1 MKKILKF
8 FLYLIIIF
16 AVGVSGYVIY
26 YKFIAKKGSVDAF
39 NTVPKDALFII
50 ETTDLSKA
58 WTTIN
63 NSDLWQH
70 LVETQ
75 YFGDINEGIEAV
87 NAFLDS
93 NAFASGLFKGRKLV
107 ISGVIASK
115 KDWDFLFSI
124 DLEKGS
130 QTVKTLD
137 KMIDFIDGYKVARN
151 TINVDAGKYEI
162 IQMTDEQDPD
172 FKIFITFADNI
183 LLVSFNKAII
193 EKSLAQLNDNHWN
206 NDKKFVEILQKSPER
221 KLFKIYVKYSN
232 LDDFMQTFLTESDE
246 TTEMFANSLAYS
258 ILDFDVDENR
268 IILDG
273 FANLDSMS
281 SYVTAL
287 AHTAPGKKT
296 AYTIMTDQTAAYV
309 SITFDDYM
317 TFYDNLMDEYAKN
330 NPEDIEDINK
340 ATDLLKN
347 VIKIDLQNDF
357 FAWIGNEIALFK
369 IRPLSESSKAE
380 DVAMVIHTNDIDNAK
395 AGMAQIV
402 KQIRKWSPFKF
413 KDYDYKGFT
422 ISFLK
427 QKNFF
432 KPFFGKLFE
441 GIEEPY
447 FTFIEDYVVFSNSK
461 ELLHQIIDDYV
472 MGRTIPKDEKFQD
485 FIDEFDVKSNIAVF
499 INMPKMYPTLYYFT
513 PASDRSDLKENEQLI
528 ESFAHVG
535 FQLSSKNNMFK
546 TTFIAEYDSSAYYED
561 LTSKLDAQT
570 NNEMFTYYLD
580 TMGFLITLPENLPDG
595 EFVGYY
601 DQENTKKM
609 FEGNVMNGK
618 PDGVWRSYYE
628 SGNIESSVTYTDGI
642 PDGIAYF
649 YYDVAANTLRAE
661 VNYVEGKIDG
671 TYKEYYDNGAR
682 KATILYDEG
691 LENGDVEFYYRT
703 GDIKIEG
710 KYKNGEKHGKW
721 IYYDQNGEKIAVEK
735 WKKGNKVKE
744 K

>member
-16 AVGVSGYVIY
+16 AVGVTGYVVY
-26 YKFIAKKGSVDAF
+26 YKFFASEGSVDAF
-39 NTVPKDALFII
+39 NTVPKDALFIV

-70 LVETQ
+70 LVETE
-75 YFGDINEGIEAV
+75 YFGDINSDIETI

-93 NAFASGLFKGRKLV
+93 NTYASNLFKGRKLLV
-107 ISGVIASK
+107 SGVIASK
-115 KDWDFLFSI
+115 KDWDFLFSV
-124 DLEKGS
+124 DLEKGT

-137 KMIDFIDGYKVARN
+137 KMIDFIDGYKVSRSDL
-151 TINVDAGKYEI
+151 TVDAGKYEI
-162 IQMTDEQDPD
+162 IEMIDEQDPD
-172 FKIFITFADNI
+172 FKIYISFAENV
-183 LLVSFNKAII
+183 LLVSFNKAVIQ
-193 EKSLAQLNDNHWN
+193 KSLSQLADNHWN
-206 NDKKFVEILQKSPER
+206 TDKKFVEILQKNPDR

-258 ILDFDVDENR
+258 ILNFDVDDNR

-273 FANLDSMS
+273 FANLDTMS

-287 AHTAPGKKT
+287 ANTKAGKKT
-296 AYTIMTDQTAAYV
+296 AYKIMTNQTAAYI
-309 SITFDDYM
+309 SISFDDYM

-357 FAWIGNEIALFK
+357 FDWIGNEIALFK
-369 IRPLSESSKAE
+369 IRPLSENSKAE
-380 DVAMVIHTNDIDNAK
+380 DVAMVIQSNDIDNAK
-395 AGMAQIV
+395 QGMKQIV

-422 ISFLK
+422 VSYLK

-461 ELLHQIIDDYV
+461 ELLHQIIDDYIT
-472 MGRTIPKDEKFQD
+472 GRTISKDEKFQD
-485 FIDEFDVKSNIAVF
+485 FIDEFEVKSNIAVF

-513 PASDRSDLKENEQLI
+513 PPADRSDLKENEQLI
-528 ESFAHVG
+528 ESFAHIG
-535 FQLSSKNNMFK
+535 FQLTSKNNMFR
-546 TTFIAEYDSSAYYED
+546 TTLIAEYDSTAYYDD
-561 LTSKLDAQT
+561 LTGRLEAQT
-570 NNEMFTYYLD
+570 NNEIFTYYLD
-580 TMGFLITLPENLPDG
+580 TMGFLISLPDDIPDG
-595 EFVGYY
+595 EFITYY
-601 DQENTKKM
+601 DEATTKKM
-609 FEGNVMNGK
+609 FEGNVVDGK
-618 PDGVWRSYYE
+618 PDGIWRSYYK
-628 SGNIESSVTYTDGI
+628 SGNIENAVSYKDGQ
-642 PDGIAYF
+642 PDGVAYF

-661 VNYVEGKIDG
+661 VNYEEGKIVG

-682 KATILYDEG
+682 KAQILYDEG
-691 LENGDVEFYYRT
+691 EKNGDAEFYYRT

-710 KYKNGEKHGKW
+710 KFKDDQKHGKW
-721 IYYDQNGEKIAVEK
+721 VYYDQNGKKIAVEK
-735 WKKGNKVKE
+735 WKKGEKIKE